1 MTFRIALSGI
11 NAAGQDLRIT
21 ANNIANVNTTGF
33 KRSRAE
39 FGDVF
44 AVSAFGVGTNAI
56 GSGAALNRVAQQFTQ
71 GNIDF
76 TQNSLDMAISGE
88 GFFTLNDRG
97 STVYS
102 RAGAFGVDREGFV
115 VNAGGA
121 RLQVFPPVPGQP
133 DRFDG
138 GRLVDLQL
146 STTDA
151 APAATTSVDV
161 GLTLPANAT
170 APTIT
175 PFDVDDART
184 YNHSTSVTIYDSLGT
199 SHVQTMYFVKTGT
212 NQWDV
217 HTYID
222 GQAVGGAQAI
232 EFDSQGVLTTPANG
246 LITLPAHTPTTG
258 TPPVPNGAADITI
271 ELDVSATTQR
281 GERFGVNSLTQD
293 GFATGRLVGVAIS
306 PEGVVSA
313 RYTNGQSAPLGQV
326 VLTRFANP
334 QALQQLGD
342 TAFAETSES
351 GEAVRGEPGTSSF
364 GVIQSGALEAS
375 NVDLTAEL
383 VNMITAQ
390 RNFQANAQMISTAD
404 QVEQTIIN
412 IR

>member
-44 AVSAFGVGTNAI
+44 AVSAFGVSNNAI
-56 GSGAALNRVAQQFTQ
+56 GSGASLNRVAQQFSQ

-76 TQNSLDMAISGE
+76 TENSLDMAISGE

-97 STVYS
+97 ATVYS
-102 RAGAFGVDREGFV
+102 RAGAFGVDADGYV
-115 VNAGGA
+115 VNASGA
-121 RLQVFPPVPGQP
+121 RLQVFPPVPGAT

-138 GRLVDLQL
+138 GRLTDLQL
-146 STTDA
+146 QTTDS
-151 APAATTSVDV
+151 APSATGSVGV
-161 GLTLPANAT
+161 GLTLPADAAVPT
-170 APTIT
+170 AT
-175 PFDVDDART
+175 PFDPDESDS
-184 YNHSTSVTIYDSLGT
+184 YNHSTSVTVYDSLGV
-199 SHVQTMYFVKTGT
+199 SHVQTFYFVKTANT
-212 NQWDV
+212 NEWQV

-222 GQAVGGAQAI
+222 GDAVGGAQTI
-232 EFDSQGVLTTPANG
+232 NFDSQGVLTTPANG
-246 LITLPAHTPTTG
+246 LINPG
-258 TPPVPNGAADITI
+258 TWSPGNGAADLDI
-271 ELDVSATTQR
+271 ELDLSDTTQR

-293 GFATGRLVGVAIS
+293 GYATGRLVGVSVS
-306 PEGVVSA
+306 PEGVVAA
-313 RYTNGQSAPLGQV
+313 RYTNGQSTPLGQV

-334 QALQQLGD
+334 QGLQQLGD
-342 TAFAETSES
+342 TSFSETSES
-351 GEAVRGEPGTSSF
+351 GEPVRGEPGTSSF
-364 GVIQSGALEAS
+364 GLVQSGALEAS

-390 RNFQANAQMISTAD
+390 RNFQANAQMISTSD
-404 QVEQTIIN
+404 QVTQTVIN

>member
-1 MTFRIALSGI
+1 MPFRVALSGL

-56 GSGAALNRVAQQFTQ
+56 GSGVSLSRVAQQFTQ

-97 STVYS
+97 TTVYS
-102 RAGAFGVDREGFV
+102 RAGAFGVDRDGFV

-121 RLQVFPPVPGQP
+121 RLQVFPPVTGQP

-151 APAATTSVDV
+151 APSATTSVDV

-170 APTIT
+170 VPTIT
-175 PFDVDDART
+175 PFDVDDPRT
-184 YNHSTSVTIYDSLGT
+184 YNHSTSATIYDSLGT
-199 SHVQTMYFVKTGT
+199 SHVQTLYFVKTGT

-217 HTYID
+217 HAYID
-222 GQAVGGAQAI
+222 GQAVGGPQALT
-232 EFDSQGVLTTPANG
+232 FDSQGVLTAPAGG
-246 LITLPAHTPTTG
+246 LITLPPHTPTTG
-258 TPPVPNGAADITI
+258 TPPAANGAADLVI
-271 ELDVSATTQR
+271 ELDLSATTQR

-293 GFATGRLVGVAIS
+293 GFATGRLVGVSVS
-306 PEGVVSA
+306 PEGVITA
-313 RYTNGQSAPLGQV
+313 RYTNGQSTPLGQV
-326 VLTRFANP
+326 VMTRFANP
-334 QALQQLGD
+334 QSLQQLGE
-342 TAFAETSES
+342 TAWAETSES

-364 GVIQSGALEAS
+364 GVIQAGALEAS

-390 RNFQANAQMISTAD
+390 RNFQANAQMISTSD
-404 QVEQTIIN
+404 QVQQTIIN

>member
-1 MTFRIALSGI
+1 MTFRIALSGL

-56 GSGAALNRVAQQFTQ
+56 GSGVTLSRVAQQFTQ

-102 RAGAFGVDREGFV
+102 RAGAFGVDREGYV

-138 GRLVDLQL
+138 GRLTDLQL

-151 APAATTSVDV
+151 APSATTSVEV
-161 GLTLPANAT
+161 GVTLPANAT
-170 APTIT
+170 APTLT
-175 PFDVDDART
+175 PFDPDDART
-184 YNHSTSVTIYDSLGT
+184 YTRSTSVTVYDSLGT
-199 SHVQTMYFVKTGT
+199 SHVQTLYFVRTAT
-212 NQWDV
+212 ANEWEV
-217 HTYID
+217 HSSID
-222 GQAVGGAQAI
+222 GSAPTGPDTLI
-232 EFDSQGVLTTPANG
+232 FDSQGVLTTPANG
-246 LITLPAHTPTTG
+246 LLTI
-258 TPPVPNGAADITI
+258 PPYDPGNGAAPIAM
-271 ELDVSATTQR
+271 ELDLSSTTQR
-281 GERFGVNSLTQD
+281 GETWGVNSLTQD

>member
-1 MTFRIALSGI
+1 MPFRVALSGL

-33 KRSRAE
+33 KRARAE

-44 AVSAFGVGTNAI
+44 AVSAFGVANNAI
-56 GSGAALNRVAQQFTQ
+56 GSGVALNRVSQQFTQ
-71 GNIDF
+71 GNVDF
-76 TQNSLDMAISGE
+76 TQNSLDMAISGD
-88 GFFTLNDRG
+88 GFFTLNDNG

-121 RLQVFPPVPGQP
+121 RLQVFPPVAGLP

-138 GRLVDLQL
+138 GRLTDLQL
-146 STTDA
+146 ATTDS
-151 APAATTSVDV
+151 APSATTSAQI

-170 APTIT
+170 VPTIT
-175 PFDVDDART
+175 PFSPTEPRS
-184 YNHSTSVTIYDSLGT
+184 YNHSTSVTVFDSLGT

-212 NQWDV
+212 NQWNA

-222 GQAVGGAQAI
+222 GAAVGGAQALT
-232 EFDSQGVLTTPANG
+232 FDSQGVLTAPANG
-246 LITLPAHTPTTG
+246 LITLPPHTPTSG
-258 TPPVPNGAADITI
+258 TPPVANGAAPVVIA
-271 ELDVSATTQR
+271 LNLSATTQR

-293 GFATGRLVGVAIS
+293 GYATGRLVGVSVS
-306 PEGVVSA
+306 PEGVVAA
-313 RYTNGQSAPLGQV
+313 RYTNGQSTPLGQV
-326 VLTRFANP
+326 VMTRFANP
-334 QALQQLGD
+334 QGLQQLGD
-342 TAFAETSES
+342 TSFSETTES

-364 GVIQSGALEAS
+364 GVIQAGALEAS

-390 RNFQANAQMISTAD
+390 RNFQANAQMISTSD
-404 QVEQTIIN
+404 QIQQTIIN